1 MENSDLTWVRENAG
15 LSQQQAADLM
25 GVDRRTFSRW
35 ETGAVR
41 MPSHKWSA
49 FLVKVN
55 TPASA
60 IPKIKKLPKEHP
72 LSNVVPPDWPGLAL
86 FSDDWTEDMF
96 SPLLMYVMKQNG
108 PMDQDDLIEASL
120 KLATAHDAH
129 KAIED
134 GIKEGIYF
142 RKGERIG
149 LTQKGREWATGLD
162 LIG

>member
-1 MENSDLTWVRENAG
+1 MENADLVWVRENAG
-15 LSQQQAADLM
+15 LSQQQAAELM

-35 ETGAVR
+35 ETGAVK
-41 MPSHKWSA
+41 MPTHKWST

-60 IPKIKKLPKEHP
+60 IPKVKTLPAEHP
-72 LSNVVPPDWPGLAL
+72 LTGVVPPDWPGLSL

-96 SPLLMYVMKQNG
+96 RPLIAYVVKQKG
-108 PMDQDDLIEASL
+108 PLEKDDLISESL
-120 KLATAHDAH
+120 KLATLHDAH

-134 GIKEGIYF
+134 GIREGLYF
-142 RKGERIG
+142 RKGDRIG
-149 LTQKGREWATGLD
+149 ITQKGRDWARGLD